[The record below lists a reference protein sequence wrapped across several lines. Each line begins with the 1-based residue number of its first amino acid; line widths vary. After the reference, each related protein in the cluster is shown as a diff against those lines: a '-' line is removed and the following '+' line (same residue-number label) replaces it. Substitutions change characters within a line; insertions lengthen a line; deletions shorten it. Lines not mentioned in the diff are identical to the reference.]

1 MAQRCT
7 RAWRQLKVKN
17 ENKSTTTSGHDY
29 AGKRGGQCFFVQ
41 FFDGLSKLRVYPR
54 VHCTHAR
61 SSLSSSGEEF
71 SDLASVTEA
80 GPNSSHS
87 FSLCACCN

>member
-29 AGKRGGQCFFVQ
+29 AGKRSDHGYFVQ
-41 FFDGLSKLRVYPR
+41 FFDGLSKLRVHPR

-61 SSLSSSGEEF
+61 SSLSSSGDEF